1 MDCPPGNED
10 RHQISKFSR
19 KNSFV
24 GHSHPS
30 VPPLAALG
38 ESGKFSWLFVKKKKK
53 NVTPRFYLLRDP
65 MTSLN
70 SRKVELI
77 NQIKIRLHQGSEFL
91 GKTKTKQ
98 KVERGGVFPE
108 LVSTR
113 QRRFAIYC
121 LSVLWGLYLVTGYFT
136 S

>member
-1 MDCPPGNED
+1 MANDGSTNVVEAQCGLPPGNED

-24 GHSHPS
+24 GHSHPF

-38 ESGKFSWLFVKKKKK
+38 ESGKFSWLFVGKKKK
-53 NVTPRFYLLRDP
+53 VTPRFYLLRDP

-98 KVERGGVFPE
+98 KV
-108 LVSTR
+108 
-113 QRRFAIYC
+113 
-121 LSVLWGLYLVTGYFT
+121 
-136 S
+136 

>member
-53 NVTPRFYLLRDP
+53 KCYSSILPT
-65 MTSLN
+65 
-70 SRKVELI
+70 
-77 NQIKIRLHQGSEFL
+77 QGSYDIIKF
-91 GKTKTKQ
+91 Q
-98 KVERGGVFPE
+98 KSG
-108 LVSTR
+108 TD
-113 QRRFAIYC
+113 
-121 LSVLWGLYLVTGYFT
+121 
-136 S
+136 